1 MNIVSGCV
9 QLCKVT
15 REFAYNISHTGFIH
29 KAKSCQ
35 SSIQKSVLHLKT
47 ELRKHFRIDFQNKA
61 ASPFRDD
68 ELPDTQ
74 REFFGLRTSPDPA
87 GLRSSPSPTGLR
99 TSPSPT
105 GNGAS
110 LPDTGNGSLNH
121 EQEELEDG
129 NRGSS
134 RSSLAPSEFSFSTGS
149 LSR

>member
-15 REFAYNISHTGFIH
+15 RDFSYNVSHTSYIH

-47 ELRKHFRIDFQNKA
+47 ELRKHFRMDFQHKA

-68 ELPDTQ
+68 ELPDPQ
-74 REFFGLRTSPDPA
+74 REFFGFGT
-87 GLRSSPSPTGLR
+87 
-99 TSPSPT
+99 SPT

-110 LPDTGNGSLNH
+110 PSQTGNGSLVPDR
-121 EQEELEDG
+121 EEMHDG
-129 NRGSS
+129 NRNSP
-134 RSSLAPSEFSFSTGS
+134 RSSVAQSDFSHSTGS

>member
-15 REFAYNISHTGFIH
+15 REFSYNISHTGFIH

-47 ELRKHFRIDFQNKA
+47 ELRKHFRMDFQSKA

-68 ELPDTQ
+68 ELPDPQ
-74 REFFGLRTSPDPA
+74 REFFGFGS
-87 GLRSSPSPTGLR
+87 
-99 TSPSPT
+99 SPSPT
-105 GNGAS
+105 GNGTS
-110 LPDTGNGSLNH
+110 PTQTGNGSLLP
-121 EQEELEDG
+121 EKEELDDG
-129 NRGSS
+129 SRNSP
-134 RSSLAPSEFSFSTGS
+134 RSSLSQSEFSFSTGS